1 MYLQSNIKF
10 LCKKNNIKI
19 KDLETT
25 LSIRKTNLSRPNF
38 YKNTMTV
45 PTLLRIGN
53 YFNVDINDLICL
65 DLSRADSTYEFW
77 MEMKE
82 YANRKVIK

>member
-38 YKNTMTV
+38 YKHTMTV

-77 MEMKE
+77 REMKE
-82 YANRKVIK
+82 YANHKVIK